1 MACYRMPW
9 RVVACGAL
17 ASHAVTSRD
26 IACCGMTC
34 HDGMSWHVVGILRH
48 ATARQGMLWHGMGCY
63 VAASRGIKCRST
75 SWHAEA

>member
-1 MACYRMPW
+1 MACYHMPW

-17 ASHAVTSRD
+17 ASHAVTSR
-26 IACCGMTC
+26 C

-48 ATARQGMLWHGMGCY
+48 AAARQGMLWHGMGCY